1 MALLSDIDWL
11 IIVAVGAL
19 LLFGQQN
26 GAFVRQLGR
35 YYGRAIRLKQ
45 ELLAEVT
52 KAADLPALAPG
63 KSLSIRSALLGLDPP
78 AMQRTGIPAAVA
90 APPTGPVRTTAETV
104 PWAGSSAFGT
114 WSVALPAVPGEME
127 GNR

>member
-26 GAFVRQLGR
+26 GTFVRQLGR
-35 YYGRAIRLKQ
+35 YYGRAMRIKQ

-52 KAADLPALAPG
+52 KAADLPRPLPG
-63 KSLSIRSALLGLDPP
+63 QSLSIRSALLGLDPP
-78 AMQRTGIPAAVA
+78 ATHRSGIPVAVA
-90 APPTGPVRTTAETV
+90 TAPTGPVRPLEVPEPWTGSTAY
-104 PWAGSSAFGT
+104 GT
-114 WSVALPAVPGEME
+114 WSVALPAVPSGTEVD
-127 GNR
+127 R